1 VRGDD
6 LEGELIGMQVTIIGG
21 GSYQWSPKLI
31 TDLLAVAP
39 LADMHLVLE
48 DIDPAPLPKMEA
60 YARLANEKM
69 GTKMTVETT
78 TDQRRAVEGA
88 DFVIVTISTGGFESM
103 GLDID
108 IPAAHGIRQSVGDS
122 VGPGGISRSLRN
134 IPVLVGIGRDM
145 EQGCP
150 DAWMLNIT
158 NPMTCLTRSVCRET
172 AIKTVGL
179 CHEVGHFCMDLAIAF
194 AQPHTA
200 IRPTVVGVN
209 HFPVITALEIDGADG
224 LALLRD
230 MVDELGGLEALRPGP
245 KRPEAEPFTKA
256 DFAQRHALKLTLL
269 DRYGAIP
276 GAGDRHV
283 AEFIP
288 SALTEESGWGETWGV
303 ELTPMARRLEHQEE
317 YIAEVDRI
325 LAGTDK
331 MQTWDSGEIVA
342 PVIDS
347 LLTGTARELPVNLPN
362 RGQCP
367 DLPADAVVESICV
380 VDGDGMRGRDTAH
393 APVAITEWVRRQVA
407 VQELTVEA
415 AVTGDRRTALQAFAL
430 DPLAGRGDLCDIE
443 AMADELLAATA
454 RWLPQFAQDAPA

>member
-1 VRGDD
+1 
-6 LEGELIGMQVTIIGG
+6 MQVTIIGG
-21 GSYQWSPKLI
+21 GSYQWAPKLM

-48 DIDPAPLPKMEA
+48 DIDPAPLVKMEA

-69 GTKMTVETT
+69 GTKMTVQTT
-78 TDQRRAVEGA
+78 TDQRRAVDGA

-103 GLDID
+103 TFDID
-108 IPAAHGIRQSVGDS
+108 IPAAHGIAQSVGDS
-122 VGPGGISRSLRN
+122 VGPGGISRALRN

-158 NPMTCLTRSVCRET
+158 NPMTTLTRSVCRET
-172 AIKTVGL
+172 GIKTVGL

-194 AQPHTA
+194 GQPHSA

-209 HFPVITALEIDGADG
+209 HFPLITALEIDGADG
-224 LALLRD
+224 LLLLRE
-230 MVDELGGLEALRPGP
+230 MLDELGGLDALRPGP
-245 KRPEAEPFTKA
+245 HRLPAEPFSKA

-269 DRYGAIP
+269 DRYGALP

-288 SALTEESGWGETWGV
+288 SALTDDSGWGESWGF
-303 ELTPMARRLEHQEE
+303 ELTPMARRLEHQDQ
-317 YIAEVDRI
+317 YIAEVDAV
-325 LAGTDK
+325 LAGTAQ

-367 DLPADAVVESICV
+367 DLPAEAVVEAICLL
-380 VDGDGMRGRDTAH
+380 DGDGMRGRDTAH
-393 APVAITEWVRRQVA
+393 APAGLTEWVRRQVA

-415 AVTGDRRTALQAFAL
+415 ALSGDRTLALQAFAL
-430 DPLAGRGDLCDIE
+430 DPLAGRGDLRVTE

-454 RWLPQFAQDAPA
+454 RWLPQFAAHCATDAPVPGP